1 MLENREGLKRWGM
14 KNAVICLCLALCLF
28 ACDKKDDSKVLVTIN
43 NDKLTMTEFNKEL
56 DKIPMNMKM
65 MVASESGKKAYLDR
79 LITKRLLLAE
89 AQKASIEK
97 DKEFENKLAEI
108 REQLIIE
115 SLLKKKLAAG
125 ANITEE
131 DLQKYYDKN
140 KEKFRKDT
148 EINTRHILVKSNEEA
163 KQVKEKLQA
172 GEDFADLAKKYSIDP
187 NAKVTGGEVGFH
199 PKGTLLPEYEGAAF
213 KLTKVGQTSGIV
225 KTQFGYHI
233 IRLEGIK
240 PPAYVP
246 FAEVKDFIKQQLM
259 QEKQKEVLDKY
270 IEELK
275 KNAKITI
282 NEDLLK
288 DQAPAGSAKPETKDA
303 KPEAKDTKP
312 EAKDTASDKPAGTQ
326 TTPATPPKKETVPQ
340 SK

>member
-1 MLENREGLKRWGM
+1 M

-28 ACDKKDDSKVLVTIN
+28 ACNKKDDGKVLVTIN
-43 NDKLTMTEFNKEL
+43 DDKVTMTEFNKEL
-56 DKIPMNMKM
+56 DRIPMNMKM

-79 LITKRLLLAE
+79 LIIKKLLLAE
-89 AQKASIEK
+89 AQKANVEK

-115 SLLKKKLAAG
+115 SLLKKKLTAG
-125 ANITEE
+125 ANITDD

-140 KEKFRKDT
+140 KDKFRKDT
-148 EINTRHILVKSNEEA
+148 EINTRHILVKSEEEA
-163 KQVKEKLQA
+163 KQVREKLQA
-172 GEDFADLAKKYSIDP
+172 GEDFTELAKKYSIDP
-187 NAKVTGGEVGFH
+187 NAKVTGGEVGF
-199 PKGTLLPEYEGAAF
+199 PP
-213 KLTKVGQTSGIV
+213 
-225 KTQFGYHI
+225 GYHI

-240 PPAYVP
+240 PPTYVP
-246 FAEVKDFIKQQLM
+246 FAEVKEFIKQQLM

-275 KNAKITI
+275 KSAKITI

-288 DQAPAGSAKPETKDA
+288 DQAPSGPAKPEAKDA
-303 KPEAKDTKP
+303 KPEAKVTKP
-312 EAKDTASDKPAGTQ
+312 EAKYAPSDKPAGTK
-326 TTPATPPKKETVPQ
+326 TEPATPPKKDTVPQ

>member
-1 MLENREGLKRWGM
+1 LKRWGM

-131 DLQKYYDKN
+131 GLQKYYDTN

-148 EINTRHILVKSNEEA
+148 EINTRHILVKSEEEA
-163 KQVKEKLQA
+163 RQVKERLQA

-213 KLTKVGQTSGIV
+213 KLTKVGQTSGVV

-312 EAKDTASDKPAGTQ
+312 EAKDAPSAKPAGTK
-326 TTPATPPKKETVPQ
+326 TAPATPPTKETVPQ

>member
-1 MLENREGLKRWGM
+1 M

-131 DLQKYYDKN
+131 GLQKYYDTN

-148 EINTRHILVKSNEEA
+148 EINTRHILVKSEEEA
-163 KQVKEKLQA
+163 RQVKERLQA

-213 KLTKVGQTSGIV
+213 KLTKVGQTSGVV

-312 EAKDTASDKPAGTQ
+312 EAKDAPSAKPAGTK
-326 TTPATPPKKETVPQ
+326 TAPSTPPTKETVPQ